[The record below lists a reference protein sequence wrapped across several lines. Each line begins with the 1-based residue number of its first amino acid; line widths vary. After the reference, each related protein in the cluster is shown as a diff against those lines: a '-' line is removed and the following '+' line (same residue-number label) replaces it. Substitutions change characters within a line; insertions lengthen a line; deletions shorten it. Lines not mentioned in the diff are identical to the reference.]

1 MALNPGLRPER
12 VRWEVELGVDQDW
25 RLFGRS
31 AGATLR
37 GYYGV
42 VEDMILW
49 APGVGFIW
57 SPRNYDVV
65 RRGVDGAVR
74 LRPLPSVTL
83 EAQGAWTPITYD
95 VPGGAQVQYRPRA
108 TWGATA
114 AWAGGAWG
122 ADSRWRWVGERYPNP
137 GGVNARPAFGVLDVG
152 LERALGAA
160 VLRADL
166 RDVFDARP
174 EFLAGY
180 PTPGR
185 TAILSVSLEWQ

>member
-1 MALNPGLRPER
+1 VALNPGLRPER

-25 RLFGRS
+25 QLLGQP
-31 AGATLR
+31 ATASLR
-37 GYYGV
+37 GYFGQ

-57 SPRNYDVV
+57 SPRNFDVI
-65 RRGVDGAVR
+65 RRGVDASITV
-74 LRPLPSVTL
+74 RPLRTVFV
-83 EAQGAWTPITYD
+83 EVQGAWTPVTYD

-114 AWAGGAWG
+114 SWAPGAWG
-122 ADSRWRWVGERYPNP
+122 ADARWRWVGERFPNP
-137 GGVNARPAFGVLDVG
+137 GGVNPRPAFGLLDIGAERIVG
-152 LERALGAA
+152 PAVVRAG
-160 VLRADL
+160 L
-166 RDVFDARP
+166 RDVFDVRA

-185 TAILSVSLEWQ
+185 TAVLSVSLEWQ